1 MQLQKRPLS
10 KHRRARLIAWTFA
23 MLAWLF
29 QVLCA
34 NVVFK
39 PRHERQRAT
48 RMSLDRLTRQVELL
62 IISRA
67 RDMLPPR
74 RATGRTFR
82 GRSLTPH
89 SVIRAVIGVR
99 MKRKFKSKD
108 LVERIIALMHAL
120 THIDRY
126 AKLIAKRLRRGLTR
140 RWLALFAI
148 AWPISTPK
156 LSVAAPSS
164 AFADS
169 S

>member
-10 KHRRARLIAWTFA
+10 KHQRARLIAWTLT
-23 MLAWLF
+23 MLAWLA

-34 NVVFK
+34 NVLFT

-48 RMSLDRLTRQVELL
+48 RMSLERLTRQVEML

-74 RATGRTFR
+74 RAGARTYR
-82 GRSLTPH
+82 GLSLTPH
-89 SVIRAVIGVR
+89 AVIRAVIGVR
-99 MKRKFKSKD
+99 MRGQLRRTD
-108 LVERIIALMHAL
+108 IVEHCLALMHAL
-120 THIDRY
+120 THIDTF

-140 RWLALFAI
+140 RWLALFATVWSRSAPVLSAI
-148 AWPISTPK
+148 AF
-156 LSVAAPSS
+156 APL
-164 AFADS
+164 AADS